1 MCQVGHLD
9 PGSHQRVLMKTGL
22 ILLIIGHLNFITG
35 ALVHGTVLRFV
46 VNPRDAISLQ
56 YAVANAASV
65 ISALLTISCG
75 IAALVLSRCLAP
87 ATLVSTLPST
97 QQDAAIPWSVHRL
110 TTLSFLSPPAEMG
123 GFCPE
128 CQQQPGLPVLPAGAG
143 RLHRADA
150 GQPGPGTAGP
160 LHHRRRRPRPGLT
173 PVPLRSHPCLQL
185 HAVSLGY
192 LPPARLD
199 GDHLW
204 HPLPSAHPRPPS
216 PRPLLLQGAPEKGLL
231 AGRPCGEPRPR
242 AVPGLAEVGQR
253 GNCPALSRAQGL
265 MPWTCPGQ
273 PCPIPAPAQP
283 HIGNWLLPS
292 PAMGQTHPLDT
303 TSQDT

>member
-1 MCQVGHLD
+1 
-9 PGSHQRVLMKTGL
+9 MKTGL

-35 ALVHGTVLRFV
+35 AFIHGTVLRFV
-46 VNPRDAISLQ
+46 VNPRDAVSLQ

-65 ISALLTISCG
+65 ISALLGKGTNVPGAGGHRASLTSPRFLADHLLRNSCPR
-75 IAALVLSRCLAP
+75 AVP
-87 ATLVSTLPST
+87 LPRPRHP
-97 QQDAAIPWSVHRL
+97 Q
-110 TTLSFLSPPAEMG
+110 MG

-150 GQPGPGTAGP
+150 GEPGPGTAGP
-160 LHHRRRRPRPGLT
+160 LHHRRRRPCPGLT
-173 PVPLRSHPCLQL
+173 RVPLRSHPRLQL
-185 HAVSLGY
+185 HAVPLGY

-204 HPLPSAHPRPPS
+204 HPLPPAHPRPPS
-216 PRPLLLQGAPEKGLL
+216 PRPLLRQGAPEKGLL

-242 AVPGLAEVGQR
+242 AVPGLAEAGQR

-265 MPWTCPGQ
+265 MPWMCPGQ

-283 HIGNWLLPS
+283 HTGTWLLPS
-292 PAMGQTHPLDT
+292 PAMGQTRPLDG
-303 TSQDT
+303 TSRDT